1 MKPWSWPFRAAVRTL
16 RGIRPEWARP
26 DDAWAEARLDAPERS
41 LYRAMDPR
49 DRAHAVQVARALTRA
64 RPDAPAEV
72 VRAALLHDV
81 GKSRRA
87 YRVSERIAAHLLR
100 GAPPPP
106 EPTRHGWAGA
116 RQVAAH
122 HGAYGAAMIRA
133 AGGSARVAELVAR
146 HDRPGVDRWAAV
158 LHEIDR
164 RT

>member
-16 RGIRPEWARP
+16 RGIRPGWARP

-49 DRAHAVQVARALTRA
+49 DRAHAVEVACALVRAF
-64 RPDAPAEV
+64 PGAPGEV

-87 YRVSERIAAHLLR
+87 YRLGERIAAHLVR
-100 GAPPPP
+100 VAPPPP
-106 EPTRHGWAGA
+106 EPALHGWAGA

-133 AGGSARVAELVAR
+133 AGGSWRVAELVAR
-146 HDRPGVDRWAAV
+146 HDRPGSDRWAAI
-158 LHEIDR
+158 LREIDR